1 MSKLPDWF
9 KWPIYDKGDKVTNQ
23 ISEETI
29 TLTAEELSM
38 LDLVKGAEMAIAMGM
53 ASNVGELSEVMVKGL
68 KWFKETNPEAYRI
81 LLD

>member
-1 MSKLPDWF
+1 
-9 KWPIYDKGDKVTNQ
+9 
-23 ISEETI
+23 
-29 TLTAEELSM
+29 M

-53 ASNVGELSEVMVKGL
+53 ASNVGELSKVMVKGL

>member
-9 KWPIYDKGDKVTNQ
+9 TGIAYDEGDEATNPF
-23 ISEETI
+23 SGETI

-53 ASNVGELSEVMVKGL
+53 ASNTKELSEAMVKGTE
-68 KWFKETNPEAYRI
+68 WFKENNPKAYKI
-81 LLD
+81 LLN

>member
-1 MSKLPDWF
+1 MSKLPNWF
-9 KWPIYDKGDKVTNQ
+9 KWPIYDKGDKVTNP

-53 ASNVGELSEVMVKGL
+53 ASNTKELSEVMVKGL